1 MAGHNELTR
10 DVDIDIGGLFSNIW
24 KRKRLILFLSA
35 LAGVAI
41 FIAMNSI
48 SPRYKSTAQLI
59 IEPRESRFT
68 RVQQQNGGVNAN
80 EFDAAAVL
88 SQVQII
94 LSDDIALN
102 TIKRLD
108 LAGTS
113 EFGNSKEGS
122 LLTDLFISA
131 GIMSEPLEISPGERI
146 LKTFKS
152 RLQGYSIDSSRVI
165 ELTFWAKDRN
175 LAKEVTN
182 TIADEYLLLQKR
194 SKLETDSDATKFL
207 EPEIAALRIKLRSAE
222 AKVAAFR
229 SNSDISIGN
238 NNALLAT
245 QQLSELSTELSRVRS
260 QASAA
265 DAKVQSIRT
274 ILQTGASIDAIP
286 EVAASPLIQRLR
298 ERQVQLQ
305 AQISELSTTL
315 LPGHPRL
322 QGLKSQ
328 MSGFQKQIR
337 RETRGILAS
346 LEGNVTIVRNQEQS
360 LLRELSRLKAEAA
373 RVGEAEVELR
383 ALEREATSE
392 RELLQTY
399 MTKFREAAG
408 RQSNEYLPVNARIIS
423 RGYLPTESFYPKT
436 VPYTI
441 AGATVAAILSMVGIL
456 VMALISG
463 KAFVAVNRPGTS
475 RSEEN
480 DHTQMSFNATSQQ
493 PVNEIA
499 PLRPIDNAT
508 QSDLATPQ
516 PGEVKYPQ
524 VSGEENKNNISV
536 SLAAQA
542 ILGMG
547 KVRIAVVS
555 PGGDEGSVSTWLLA
569 ETLAKAEKTVALMDM
584 TGSGITTRQF
594 LGDNSLPGIWDMLA
608 GSAEFTQIINK
619 SKIPY
624 LSILPVG
631 TSRPADANLAL
642 ERLTHLVD
650 ALTEGYDYLLIDC
663 GMADLNGLSNVV
675 RKDSL
680 ILISKVG
687 TSMAKTIED
696 ELINNGYGETITF
709 HPSRKEMESLDNLAA

>member
-35 LAGVAI
+35 LVGVAI

-59 IEPRESRFT
+59 IEPRESQFT
-68 RVQQQNGGVNAN
+68 RVQLQNGGLNAN

-108 LAGTS
+108 LAS
-113 EFGNSKEGS
+113 KAEFGSYNKGS
-122 LLTDLFISA
+122 IISDLFMLA
-131 GIMSEPLEISPGERI
+131 GIKSSPLEISPEERM
-146 LKTFKS
+146 LKTFKD
-152 RLQGYSIDSSRVI
+152 RLKAYSIDDSRVI
-165 ELTFWAKDRN
+165 ELVFWAKDRA

-182 TIADEYLLLQKR
+182 TIADEYLLLQKK
-194 SKLETDSDATKFL
+194 SKLETDFNATKFL
-207 EPEIAALRIKLRSAE
+207 EPEIAALRIKLRAAE

-229 SNSDISIGN
+229 SNSDILIGN
-238 NNALLAT
+238 NNALLST

-265 DAKVQSIRT
+265 DAKVDSIRS
-274 ILQTGASIDAIP
+274 ILENGGSLEAIP

-305 AQISELSTTL
+305 AQISELSITL
-315 LPGHPRL
+315 LPAHPRL

-328 MSGFQKQIR
+328 MSGFEQQIR

-346 LEGNVTIVRNQEQS
+346 LEGNVIIARNQEQS
-360 LLRELSRLKAEAA
+360 LLRELGRLKAESA
-373 RVGEAEVELR
+373 RAGEAQVELR

-392 RELLQTY
+392 RELLQAY

-423 RGYLPTESFYPKT
+423 RAYLPTESFYPKT

-441 AGATVAAILSMVGIL
+441 AGTIVTAILSMVGIL
-456 VMALISG
+456 VLALISG
-463 KAFVAVNRPGTS
+463 KAFVAANRPPTPRGDEIELPQAQNIDTG
-475 RSEEN
+475 
-480 DHTQMSFNATSQQ
+480 QQ
-493 PVNEIA
+493 TAREISTLQPMAAGGLAASNIAQPDTGKEFQSNNEPDDNITIA
-499 PLRPIDNAT
+499 
-508 QSDLATPQ
+508 
-516 PGEVKYPQ
+516 
-524 VSGEENKNNISV
+524 
-536 SLAAQA
+536 LAAQA

-547 KVRIAVVS
+547 KVRIAVIS
-555 PGGDEGSVSTWLLA
+555 PGGDDGSVSTWLLA
-569 ETLAKAEKTVALMDM
+569 QSLAKTEKTVALMDM
-584 TGSGITTRQF
+584 TGSGITTQHF
-594 LGDNSLPGIWDMLA
+594 LGDNTMQGIWDMLA
-608 GSAEFTQIINK
+608 GSAEFSQIIHRSN
-619 SKIPY
+619 IPY
-624 LSILPVG
+624 LSVLPVG
-631 TSRPADANLAL
+631 TSRPADANVAL
-642 ERLTHLVD
+642 DRLSYLVD
-650 ALTEGYDYLLIDC
+650 ALSQGYDYLIIDC

-675 RKDSL
+675 QKDSL
-680 ILISKVG
+680 ILVSKLG
-687 TSMAKTIED
+687 TSESKTIEN
-696 ELINNGYGETITF
+696 ELLNNGYAETITF
-709 HPSRKEMESLDNLAA
+709 QPSLKEMEMNANLAA